1 MKRIL
6 FLFIFVQ
13 YIFLSIGVASLSAQ
27 DSLVLDLDQCIEI
40 ALDKSY
46 SIKQLRESMNWA
58 EWNLWAAK
66 AGYRTSI
73 VSQIYTPVYQEG
85 YRLVDVVD
93 GNPVPKQFGS
103 QQVRGVLDL
112 RQPMPWIPF
121 GGANATLRSEAY
133 RLDSWTPSS
142 LDPDVD
148 IKSSK
153 FYTSLSLIINKPLFT
168 INETALNL
176 ERAKLSY
183 ERRSRTFKRSEL
195 DLVFQITQTFY
206 QLYSWSQRVEIDRDK
221 VRRQEDI
228 FNNTSNKFK
237 AGLIAEV
244 DAMQAEVDLIQY
256 RNDLKQSEGTLAE
269 VSSHFKQLIGVPFE
283 VDVRV
288 TTELEPKKV
297 EVDQARAIELALAN
311 RSELVEKQIDIEE
324 QKISIRQTDAQ
335 VSINGNL
342 MGYYDLSGF
351 SDPSLPWGTDSKELF
366 RSSWDGLRK
375 TPNRGFTFDLEI
387 PLFDWGRNKA
397 QVEAA
402 KANLR
407 QNELDYDNLTLDI
420 IREVQDVVRSV
431 YQSWDQLQML
441 AKSREVGEKSFEIS
455 LKRFDNGD
463 ITSTEL
469 SRASD
474 QLNQAKLSYLAAYLD
489 YKLALADL
497 KRKTLFD
504 FDLNQ
509 SLVND

>member
-1 MKRIL
+1 MKRIFHLSL
-6 FLFIFVQ
+6 FLMLVRITGTV
-13 YIFLSIGVASLSAQ
+13 SVSAQ
-27 DSLVLDLDQCIEI
+27 DVLVLSLNESIDI
-40 ALDKSY
+40 ALDESY
-46 SIKQLRESMNWA
+46 SIKQLRESINWA

-73 VSQIYTPVYQEG
+73 ESHIYTPVYEEG

-93 GNPVPKQFGS
+93 GTPVAKQFGS

-121 GGANATLRSEAY
+121 GGADMTLRSEAY
-133 RLDSWTPSS
+133 RLDSWTPSTTN
-142 LDPDVD
+142 PDVD

-153 FYTSLSLIINKPLFT
+153 FYTSLSLIVNKPLFT

-176 ERAKLSY
+176 KRAKLSY
-183 ERRSRTFKRSEL
+183 ERRSRAFKRSEL
-195 DLVFQITQTFY
+195 DLVFQVTQTFY

-228 FNNTSNKFK
+228 YNTTSNKFK

-256 RNDLKQSEGTLAE
+256 RNDLKQSEGTMAE
-269 VSSHFKQLIGVPFE
+269 VASRFKQLIGLPLE
-283 VDVRV
+283 KEVRV
-288 TTELEPKKV
+288 IAELEPQKV
-297 EVDQARAIELALAN
+297 EVDQARALELALAN

-324 QKISIRQTDAQ
+324 QKISIRQIDAQ
-335 VSINGNL
+335 VSVNGNL

-351 SDPSLPWGTDSKELF
+351 SDPSLPWGTDTERLF
-366 RSSWDGLRK
+366 RSSWEGLRQ
-375 TPNRGFTFDLEI
+375 TPNRGFTFDLEV

-420 IREVQDVVRSV
+420 VREVQDVVRTV

-455 LKRFDNGD
+455 LKRFNNGD

-474 QLNQAKLSYLAAYLD
+474 QLNQAKLSYLAAYVD

-497 KRKTLFD
+497 KRKTLYD
-504 FDLNQ
+504 FDLDR
-509 SLVND
+509 SLVED

>member
-1 MKRIL
+1 MKRTFLIL
-6 FLFIFVQ
+6 LFILQHRSTV
-13 YIFLSIGVASLSAQ
+13 SLSAQ
-27 DSLVLDLDQCIEI
+27 EVMVLNLDQSIDV
-40 ALDKSY
+40 ALDESY
-46 SIKQLRESMNWA
+46 NIKQLKESINWA

-73 VSQIYTPVYQEG
+73 MSNVYTPVYQEG

-103 QQVRGVLDL
+103 QQMRGVLDL

-133 RLDSWTPSS
+133 RLDSWTPST
-142 LDPDVD
+142 LDPNQD

-176 ERAKLSY
+176 KRAKLSY
-183 ERRSRTFKRSEL
+183 ERRSRAFKRSEL
-195 DLVFQITQTFY
+195 DLVFQVTQTFY

-228 FNNTSNKFK
+228 HKTTSNKFK

-256 RNDLKQSEGTLAE
+256 RNDLKQSEGRMAE
-269 VSSHFKQLIGVPFE
+269 TASSFKQLIGVPLE
-283 VDVRV
+283 VEVRLV
-288 TTELEPKKV
+288 TELEPKQV
-297 EVDQARAIELALAN
+297 TVDQARAIELALEN
-311 RSELVEKQIDIEE
+311 RSELVEKEIDIEE
-324 QKISIRQTDAQ
+324 QKISIRQIDAQ
-335 VSINGNL
+335 VSVNGNL

-351 SDPSLPWGTDSKELF
+351 SDPTLPWGTDTRTLF
-366 RSSWDGLRK
+366 RSSYEGLRK
-375 TPNRGFTFDLEI
+375 TPNRGFTFELEV

-407 QNELDYDNLTLDI
+407 QNELEYDNLTVDI
-420 IREVQDVVRSV
+420 TREVQDVVRTV

-441 AKSREVGEKSFEIS
+441 AKSRQVGEKSFEIS
-455 LKRFDNGD
+455 LQRFNNGD

-474 QLNQAKLSYLAAYLD
+474 QLNQAKLSYLSAYVD
-489 YKLALADL
+489 YKLSLADL
-497 KRKTLFD
+497 KRKTLYD

-509 SLVND
+509 SLVE

>member
-1 MKRIL
+1 MQRIFLLFLIL
-6 FLFIFVQ
+6 FQ
-13 YIFLSIGVASLSAQ
+13 SLSAQ
-27 DSLVLDLDQCIEI
+27 EVLVLNLDDSIDI
-40 ALDKSY
+40 ALDGSY

-73 VSQIYTPVYQEG
+73 ESRIYTPVYEEG

-93 GNPVPKQFGS
+93 GTPVAKQFGS

-121 GGANATLRSEAY
+121 GGADMTLRSEAY
-133 RLDSWTPSS
+133 RLDSWTPSAS
-142 LDPDVD
+142 DPDVD

-153 FYTSLSLIINKPLFT
+153 FYTSLSLIVNKPLFT

-176 ERAKLSY
+176 KRAKLSY
-183 ERRSRTFKRSEL
+183 ERRSRAFKRSEL
-195 DLVFQITQTFY
+195 DLVFQVTQTFY
-206 QLYSWSQRVEIDRDK
+206 QLYSWSQRTEIDRDK
-221 VRRQEDI
+221 VRRQESI
-228 FNNTSNKFK
+228 FETTSNKFR

-256 RNDLKQSEGTLAE
+256 RNDLKQSEGMLAE
-269 VSSHFKQLIGVPFE
+269 VAARFKQLIGVPLE
-283 VDVRV
+283 TEVRV
-288 TTELEPKKV
+288 ITELEPKKV
-297 EVDQARAIELALAN
+297 AVDRARAIELALAN
-311 RSELVEKQIDIEE
+311 RSELAEKQIDMEE
-324 QKISIRQTDAQ
+324 QKIAIRQIDAQ
-335 VSINGNL
+335 VSVNGNL

-351 SDPSLPWGTDSKELF
+351 SDPSLPWGTETEELF
-366 RSSWDGLRK
+366 RSSWEGLRQ
-375 TPNRGFTFDLEI
+375 TPNRGFTFELEV

-402 KANLR
+402 RANLR
-407 QNELDYDNLTLDI
+407 QDQLEYDNLTLDI
-420 IREVQDVVRSV
+420 IREVQDVVRIV
-431 YQSWDQLQML
+431 FQSWDQLQML

-455 LKRFDNGD
+455 LKRFNNGD

-474 QLNQAKLSYLAAYLD
+474 QLNQAKLSYLSAYVD

-504 FDLNQ
+504 FDLNR
-509 SLVND
+509 SLVDD